1 MRTVITYGTF
11 DLFHIGHVRI
21 LERLYKLGDRLIVG
35 VSSDEFNSIKGK
47 KSFFSY
53 EERAKIVSSSKY
65 VDFVFPEHS
74 WDQKYN
80 DIIKYKADILGM
92 GNDWLGKF
100 DYLNNIC
107 EIVYLDRTENIS
119 TTDIKAS
126 LSLISPEQLTELEN
140 SVISVL
146 NILRNIS
153 SNYK

>member
-1 MRTVITYGTF
+1 MKTVITYGTF

-21 LERLYKLGDRLIVG
+21 LERLHKLGDRLIVG

-74 WDQKYN
+74 WEQKNN

-140 SVISVL
+140 SIVSAL
-146 NILRNIS
+146 KILRSIS
-153 SNYK
+153 SKYK